1 VLTAVSSKTPGVAK
15 KTCEVDLKN
24 TGAQRPGGGDRPG
37 ETWSFLGII
46 MGGRKASFFNI
57 LKPPYNWDIIGLTKN
72 NRILKL

>member
-46 MGGRKASFFNI
+46 MG
-57 LKPPYNWDIIGLTKN
+57 
-72 NRILKL
+72 